1 MARKKLQYEY
11 VLDLGTYEMRL
22 LHAEGVAPG
31 EVHLKKLIQSEAPK
45 EFVVSTF
52 IENPIM
58 DAEMIKK
65 RLRDLVDGIKDRN
78 SEVIA
83 LLPDHAAIINLLLAP
98 PKFSSREVE
107 NAVREDMAPIM
118 PLPIDQW
125 HIIHQT
131 MGVWE
136 EDEITI
142 AMAIIKANL
151 LEAGGLIQESGLS
164 PQIIDLNF
172 FNVANLIEYHL
183 NSDENRGRNI
193 ALVHLGNETT
203 SIGVFRDGQV
213 RSFLNRPVG
222 GYDFTKK
229 ISKHFHVPEAE
240 ADQFKRNEV
249 FFLPE
254 YAPEQDGLYNF
265 TVIRETFSVMTRE
278 IFSALESY
286 LTRFRETSIHEIVI
300 SGGGANFQNIQATLA
315 ANMNSQVRPVAG
327 LYSLMENGTPLGDEA
342 RNSLAA
348 ACGAFFRE

>member
-1 MARKKLQYEY
+1 MAGRRLQYNF
-11 VLDLGTYEMRL
+11 VLDMGTYGLRL
-22 LHAEGVAPG
+22 LQAESAVPG
-31 EVHLKKLIQSEAPK
+31 EIHLKRLIQTEAPK

-58 DAEMIKK
+58 DPEMVQR
-65 RLRDLVDGIKDRN
+65 RLRELAGGIKERN
-78 SEVIA
+78 SEVMV
-83 LLPDHAAIINLLLAP
+83 LLPDHAAIINLMLAP
-98 PKFSSREVE
+98 PKFSTREVE
-107 NAVREDMAPIM
+107 AAVREDLAPIM

-125 HIIHQT
+125 HLIHQT
-131 MGVWE
+131 IGTWE
-136 EDEITI
+136 EDEITV

-151 LEAGGLIQESGLS
+151 LEAGALIQEAGFS
-164 PQIIDLNF
+164 PQVMDLNF
-172 FNVANLIEYHL
+172 FNVANLIEFYL
-183 NSDENRGRNI
+183 NSDDNKGRNL
-193 ALVHLGNETT
+193 AVVHLGNETT
-203 SIGVFRDGQV
+203 SIGVFRDGQI

-254 YAPEQDGLYNF
+254 YTPEQDGLYNF

-286 LTRFRETSIHEIVI
+286 LARFRETSIHEIII

-315 ANMNSQVRPVAG
+315 ANMNSPVRPVAG
-327 LYSLMENGTPLGDEA
+327 LYHATENGQPLSDEA
-342 RNSLAA
+342 RNTLAP
-348 ACGAFFRE
+348 ACGAFFRG